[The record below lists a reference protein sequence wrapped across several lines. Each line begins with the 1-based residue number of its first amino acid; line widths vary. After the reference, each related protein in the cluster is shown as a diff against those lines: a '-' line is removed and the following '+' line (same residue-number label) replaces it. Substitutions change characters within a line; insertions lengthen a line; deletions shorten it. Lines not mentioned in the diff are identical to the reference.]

1 MTPSMSVRP
10 RNPLFSPPR
19 PVVGDATRMRPSS
32 SSCRRTIVPWS
43 SPARPV
49 PIGASIA
56 GDTLARPCCSTKGV
70 VRDRKSTRLNSSHS
84 QISYAVF
91 CLKKKKHHCNDG
103 LRQRNL
109 HQLDRRFSGCQRVFL
124 LRIAQ
129 LRHNPYV
136 ADVQRS
142 DLESVR
148 TYADAQM

>member
-91 CLKKKKHHCNDG
+91 CLKKKKHHCNVYFIDDTSREKLLNDVG
-103 LRQRNL
+103 TA
-109 HQLDRRFSGCQRVFL
+109 HDEDIIRRCRPFRLVHF
-124 LRIAQ
+124 
-129 LRHNPYV
+129 
-136 ADVQRS
+136 
-142 DLESVR
+142 
-148 TYADAQM
+148 